1 MTSRTA
7 SKASSGD
14 RAYRPSPHW
23 MAVFAAVFTLPLLFV
38 GGSVTTYRVG
48 LAVPDWP
55 TTFGINMFLYD
66 FWNAP
71 LGVRIEH
78 THRLYGAAV
87 GLATIGLCVWFL
99 VFEPRRWMKW
109 LGVVALLAVIAQG
122 VLGGTRVT
130 QVSTFLAAVHGCT
143 AMAYFG
149 LMVALCVLTGRAWY
163 SNQPPLRDRHYLRPL
178 LLLCLGLVCV
188 QIGLGAWVRHYGSA
202 AALFSHAG
210 MALFVVLFALFLVFR
225 VHSAGREATMLLPS
239 ARLLGG
245 AVLAQSVL
253 GVLALLGLLPWDGLP
268 HPVRFYDTV
277 FRTGHQSCAALVL
290 ASAVVLALRAA
301 RQFRP
306 VAEVARHGTETATN
320 SDHFVAADSAPRSM
334 SENLEVVA

>member
-1 MTSRTA
+1 
-7 SKASSGD
+7 
-14 RAYRPSPHW
+14 
-23 MAVFAAVFTLPLLFV
+23 MAVLAAVFTLPLLFV

-99 VFEPRRWMKW
+99 VFEPRWWMKW
-109 LGVVALLAVIAQG
+109 VGVVALLAVIAQG
-122 VLGGTRVT
+122 VLGGIRVT
-130 QVSTFLAAVHGCT
+130 RVSTFLAAVHGCT
-143 AMAYFG
+143 AMAFFG
-149 LMVALCVLTGRAWY
+149 LMVALSVLTGRAWC
-163 SNQPPLRDRHYLRPL
+163 SNQPPLCDRYYLRPL
-178 LLLCLGLVCV
+178 SLLLLGLVCV
-188 QIGLGAWVRHYGSA
+188 QIGLGAWVRHYAPVS
-202 AALFSHAG
+202 ALFSHAG

-225 VHSAGREATMLLPS
+225 VHSAGREAARLLPS
-239 ARLLGG
+239 ARLLGC

-253 GVLALLGLLPWDGLP
+253 GVLAFVGLLPWDGLP
-268 HPVRFYDTV
+268 HPVRFYDAV

-306 VAEVARHGTETATN
+306 GAEVAGHDAETAIY
-320 SDHFVAADSAPRSM
+320 SDHSVAADSTPRSM

>member
-1 MTSRTA
+1 
-7 SKASSGD
+7 
-14 RAYRPSPHW
+14 
-23 MAVFAAVFTLPLLFV
+23 MAVFAAFFTFPLLFV

-71 LGVRIEH
+71 FGVQIEH

-87 GLATIGLCVWFL
+87 GLATIALCVWFL

-163 SNQPPLRDRHYLRPL
+163 SNQPPMRDRHHLRPL
-178 LLLCLGLVCV
+178 SLLLLGVVCV
-188 QIGLGAWVRHYGSA
+188 QIGLGAWLRHYASRLRLDLAREHGTVRGALCTLPGFSRALRRPRRHAACAVGPALGLRSA
-202 AALFSHAG
+202 GPIGPWGPGACGA
-210 MALFVVLFALFLVFR
+210 FALGWLAAPGAVLR
-225 VHSAGREATMLLPS
+225 RRLPHRSPELCSACTGLIRRARSAGRPAVPS
-239 ARLLGG
+239 G
-245 AVLAQSVL
+245 AQL
-253 GVLALLGLLPWDGLP
+253 
-268 HPVRFYDTV
+268 
-277 FRTGHQSCAALVL
+277 
-290 ASAVVLALRAA
+290 
-301 RQFRP
+301 
-306 VAEVARHGTETATN
+306 ARHGAETATD
-320 SDHFVAADSAPRSM
+320 SDHSVAADSAPRSM